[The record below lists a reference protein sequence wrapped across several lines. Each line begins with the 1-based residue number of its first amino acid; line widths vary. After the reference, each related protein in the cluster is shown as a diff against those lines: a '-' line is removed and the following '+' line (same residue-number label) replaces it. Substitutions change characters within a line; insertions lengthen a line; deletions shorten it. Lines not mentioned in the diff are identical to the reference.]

1 MCYLAVAI
9 TALVRTYSM
18 VTNSGKLDQNEVPT
32 NQLDPMLIERN
43 LYDCKKNQDVKNL
56 HFNVF
61 LGLSCYQFI
70 VSMYLNVRKHIVM

>member
-43 LYDCKKNQDVKNL
+43 L
-56 HFNVF
+56 
-61 LGLSCYQFI
+61 
-70 VSMYLNVRKHIVM
+70 

>member
-1 MCYLAVAI
+1 MFYLAVAI

-43 LYDCKKNQDVKNL
+43 LYDCKKKSGCQKSAFQCILGPELLPV
-56 HFNVF
+56 HCVNVF
-61 LGLSCYQFI
+61 EC
-70 VSMYLNVRKHIVM
+70 